1 MDYSKDFNILDILT
15 PKSQTQFLGEKT
27 TIRQALEKFD
37 YHKFTVVPI
46 LSDSGEYITTVSE
59 GDILRH
65 IKNKTNFD
73 ITKANSKHVLSI
85 DHYRSYKSIKIDA
98 SFDDVYEM
106 ILSQNFIPVVDDRN
120 KFIGIIKRKD
130 VLLCF
135 KEKVENQPL

>member
-1 MDYSKDFNILDILT
+1 MDYPKDFNILTILT

-46 LSDSGEYITTVSE
+46 LADSGEYITSVSE
-59 GDILRH
+59 GDILRY
-65 IKNKTNFD
+65 IKNIGNFD
-73 ITKANSKHVLSI
+73 ISKANSKRVMSI
-85 DHYRSYKSIKIDA
+85 DHYRAYKPLKIDA
-98 SFDDVYEM
+98 SFEEVYELV
-106 ILSQNFIPVVDDRN
+106 LSQNFIPVVDDRD

-135 KEKVENQPL
+135 KESN